1 MKQPIESLRRKKIKQ
16 EQRRKTERY
25 TDEEKRAMKAGWT
38 AHTRRINTNKFVTSF
53 GKDGPLWD
61 NVVWREIFDVEA
73 GIVLEDKPKDLITKR
88 DLHKTLGRKMTLKI
102 TFYTDTKR
110 KDGSKWPG
118 HGSELG
124 DFPETGDYPED
135 HGGGPGSS

>member
-1 MKQPIESLRRKKIKQ
+1 
-16 EQRRKTERY
+16 
-25 TDEEKRAMKAGWT
+25 MKAGWS

-61 NVVWREIFDVEA
+61 NVVGREIFDVDA
-73 GIVLEDKPKDLITKR
+73 GIMLEDKAKDVISKR
-88 DLHKTLGRKMTLKI
+88 VLHKTLGRKMTLKI
-102 TFYTDTKR
+102 IMYTDTKR
-110 KDGSKWPG
+110 KDGSKWPE

-124 DFPETGDYPED
+124 DLPETVDYPED